1 MYIARLDDAHACLP
15 SPVSNA
21 GSQSYVCRFLC
32 HYRSFLLANTVYFL
46 FPNEILMKRH
56 QLLHSNLLDME
67 VRALPFLSDNTCK
80 STTDCTYF
88 GYTGIPAT
96 DPIIAE
102 LTGFFAASEPQ
113 TVIPKFYQDEAAI
126 NAAYDASPVNFVV
139 GVVFLGPSTN
149 LSTPS
154 TATGSPSDM
163 YQYTILANHTA
174 SVFNNYLDTRFATAQ
189 VHGKKRNNCQ
199 NIRDN
204 ACGLLDS
211 SLSFHP
217 LSFLLGLY

>member
-1 MYIARLDDAHACLP
+1 
-15 SPVSNA
+15 
-21 GSQSYVCRFLC
+21 
-32 HYRSFLLANTVYFL
+32 
-46 FPNEILMKRH
+46 
-56 QLLHSNLLDME
+56 ME
-67 VRALPFLSDNTCK
+67 VRALPFLSDDTCK

-113 TVIPKFYQDEAAI
+113 TVFPKFYQDEAAI
-126 NAAYDASPVNFVV
+126 NAAYNASPVNFVV

-149 LSTPS
+149 LSQPS
-154 TATGSPSDM
+154 TAAGSPSDM

-189 VHGKKRNNCQ
+189 VHSKKKETAADV
-199 NIRDN
+199 RDS
-204 ACGLLDS
+204 ARWLLNS
-211 SLSFHP
+211 PLFPFFFFSF
-217 LSFLLGLY
+217 FLLGIY